1 MKKVLL
7 AIDGM
12 TPDRKAFR
20 YALALC
26 KRIRAELSI
35 FQIIRPQYYR
45 EYKKKIRQKGLFVK
59 KFVEGSMV
67 AATFAE
73 AGEHE
78 TALDIMAEASK
89 EIRRLLQESEEA
101 GVHCYFSIKSGNP
114 DKEIVN
120 YVSDHRNVV
129 LTIYDVSDQ
138 GADQNTNNSKKK
150 NSLAKITKRLS
161 VPLVTV
167 QT

>member
-1 MKKVLL
+1 MEKVLL

-12 TPDRKAFR
+12 TPDRKAFH
-20 YALALC
+20 YAVALC

-45 EYKKKIRQKGLFVK
+45 EYKQKIRKKGFIART
-59 KFVEGSMV
+59 FIEGSMV

-78 TALDIMAEASK
+78 TALDMMAEASEK
-89 EIRRLLQESEEA
+89 IRGLLQESEKA
-101 GVHCYFSIKSGNP
+101 GVHCHFSIKSGNP
-114 DKEIVN
+114 EKEIVN
-120 YVSDHRNVV
+120 YVNDHRSVV
-129 LTIYDVSDQ
+129 LTIYDVSDHDVNE
-138 GADQNTNNSKKK
+138 AANIYSKK
-150 NSLAKITKRLS
+150 SALARIRKDLS

-167 QT
+167 QN

>member
-1 MKKVLL
+1 MEKVLL

-20 YALALC
+20 YAIALC
-26 KRIRAELSI
+26 KRIRAELNI
-35 FQIIRPQYYR
+35 FQIIRPRHYR
-45 EYKKKIRQKGLFVK
+45 EHAKKVRKTASLARRFM
-59 KFVEGSMV
+59 EGSMV

-89 EIRRLLQESEEA
+89 EIRSLLQESEEA
-101 GVHCYFSIKSGNP
+101 GVRCHFSITSGNP
-114 DKEIVN
+114 EKEIVS
-120 YVSDHRNVV
+120 YVNDHRNVV

-138 GADQNTNNSKKK
+138 DANEAANNSKKEK
-150 NSLAKITKRLS
+150 SLTKIRKSLS

-167 QT
+167 QI

>member
-1 MKKVLL
+1 MEKILL
-7 AIDGM
+7 AIDGI

-20 YALALC
+20 YAVTLC

-45 EYKKKIRQKGLFVK
+45 EYRKKILKKGSIMR

-73 AGEHE
+73 AGEHD

-89 EIRRLLQESEEA
+89 EIGGLLLESEEA
-101 GVHCYFSIKSGNP
+101 GVHCHFAIKSGNP
-114 DKEIVN
+114 EKEIIDYVN
-120 YVSDHRNVV
+120 DHRNVV
-129 LTIYDVSDQ
+129 LTVYDVSDRDVNE
-138 GADQNTNNSKKK
+138 AANIYSKK
-150 NSLAKITKRLS
+150 NALARIRKDLS

-167 QT
+167 QS

>member
-1 MKKVLL
+1 MEKILL
-7 AIDGM
+7 AIDGI

-20 YALALC
+20 YAVTLC

-35 FQIIRPQYYR
+35 FQIIRPRYYQ
-45 EYKKKIRQKGLFVK
+45 EYRKKIRKKGSIMR

-89 EIRRLLQESEEA
+89 EIRGLLLESEEA
-101 GVHCYFSIKSGNP
+101 GVHCHFAIKSGNP
-114 DKEIVN
+114 EKEIIDYVN
-120 YVSDHRNVV
+120 DHRNVI
-129 LTIYDVSDQ
+129 LAIYDVSDHDVNE
-138 GADQNTNNSKKK
+138 AVNIYRKK
-150 NSLAKITKRLS
+150 NSLAKMTKRLS

-167 QT
+167 HN

>member
-1 MKKVLL
+1 MEKVLL

-20 YALALC
+20 YAIALC
-26 KRIRAELSI
+26 RRIRAELNI
-35 FQIIRPQYYR
+35 FQIIRPKHYQ
-45 EYKKKIRQKGLFVK
+45 EYVK
-59 KFVEGSMV
+59 KVQKKASLARKFLEGSMV

-89 EIRRLLQESEEA
+89 EIRHLLQESEEA
-101 GVHCYFSIKSGNP
+101 GVPCQFSIKSGHP
-114 DKEIVN
+114 EKEIVN
-120 YVSDHRNVV
+120 YVNNHRNVV
-129 LTIYDVSDQ
+129 LTIYDVSEPD
-138 GADQNTNNSKKK
+138 ANEAVNISKKK
-150 NSLAKITKRLS
+150 NTLTRIRKGLS

-167 QT
+167 QN

>member
-1 MKKVLL
+1 MAGIFGRIKQKLSRAGDKMDKYQE
-7 AIDGM
+7 AI
-12 TPDRKAFR
+12 
-20 YALALC
+20 
-26 KRIRAELSI
+26 
-35 FQIIRPQYYR
+35 
-45 EYKKKIRQKGLFVK
+45 
-59 KFVEGSMV
+59 
-67 AATFAE
+67 TFAE

-78 TALDIMAEASK
+78 TALDITAEASM
-89 EIRRLLQESEEA
+89 EIRRLLQESEKV
-101 GVHCYFSIKSGNP
+101 GIRCHFSIKSGNP
-114 DKEIVN
+114 EKEIIN
-120 YVSDHRNVV
+120 YVNDHRNVV